1 MSANKCIISGM
12 TNERFL
18 ANMTG
23 TGNEIN
29 INCSFEMCDKI
40 SVSISGNNNRIIIEE
55 GVKISEVLFIF
66 ICDSGN
72 LVHLKKNTTV
82 ESMGISV
89 ADNDNFVIIGED
101 CMISTNVRILAS
113 DFHSIYGIHD
123 GIRRN
128 GVSGIYIGNHVWLGY
143 ECMILKN
150 TRIMPNSIIGARAVV
165 AGDVGANTVFTGR
178 RSRKGAE
185 VTWSRK
191 RNGNFAIAGKV
202 KRWNPK
208 RLRKISNREV
218 IVCNVENNIRD
229 GMNRIKGF
237 AFWEGRESIN
247 QEVYLFYARPKGL
260 GGGVF
265 VLEKVQRED
274 VVDKW
279 GDERYLWS
287 GFDSYLPREI
297 ISNAE
302 SITDLKIL
310 VRYGNEWAKYDI

>member
-1 MSANKCIISGM
+1 MSANKCIIYG
-12 TNERFL
+12 TPNERFL

-40 SVSISGNNNRIIIEE
+40 SISISGNNNRLIIEE
-55 GVKISEVLFIF
+55 GVRISEVLFIF

-72 LVHLKKNTTV
+72 LIHLKKNTTV

-89 ADNDNFVIIGED
+89 ADNNNFVIIGED

-113 DFHSIYGIHD
+113 DFHSIYGMHD

-128 GVSGIYIGNHVWLGY
+128 GVTGVYIGNHVWLGY

-150 TRIMPNSIIGARAVV
+150 TQIMPNSIIGARTVV
-165 AGDVGANTVFTGR
+165 TGKVGANTVFAGKR
-178 RSRKGAE
+178 NREGAE

-191 RNGNFAIAGKV
+191 RSGSFAIAGKV
-202 KRWNPK
+202 KRWDLK
-208 RLRKISNREV
+208 KLREIKDNDA

-247 QEVYLFYARPKGL
+247 QEVYLFFRHKGKYKF
-260 GGGVF
+260 GGG
-265 VLEKVQRED
+265 EGTCIRKSETGRHC
-274 VVDKW
+274 
-279 GDERYLWS
+279 G
-287 GFDSYLPREI
+287 
-297 ISNAE
+297 
-302 SITDLKIL
+302 
-310 VRYGNEWAKYDI
+310 